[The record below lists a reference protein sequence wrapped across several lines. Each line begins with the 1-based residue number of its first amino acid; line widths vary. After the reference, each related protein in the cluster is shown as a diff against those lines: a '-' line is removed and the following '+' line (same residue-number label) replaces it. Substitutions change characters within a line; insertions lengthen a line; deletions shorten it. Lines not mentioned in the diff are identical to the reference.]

1 VDLNAL
7 LEAEETGK
15 HELGTVA
22 DGVDRAVLNND
33 TLVAGQKRLEGRD
46 DGTQVRLVTVVVV
59 EPLGVENVVQ
69 RNEALGLV
77 HGSRPDTA
85 ELLHVGT
92 NTEEKTKVHAEG
104 TDVGSGFAADPE
116 DTELPLVVKL
126 VEVALVDGTDTK
138 LTLNGRDQRRTLEKR
153 TGEGLESARKLR
165 LAARELV
172 MEADDANVLLSGTL
186 LGLDETGGAVN
197 ADNQT
202 SSDLG
207 VEGSAVTS
215 LLNPATRVSHSHT
228 CSSITVAY
236 LSMRLIHETTSC
248 EEGFDGLSRLM
259 TPELM
264 YDLRSRA
271 RGAHPWGMGV

>member
-1 VDLNAL
+1 VNLNAL
-7 LEAEETGK
+7 LEAEKTGK

-22 DGVDRAVLNND
+22 DGVDGAVLDND

-77 HGSRPDTA
+77 HSSRPDTA

-138 LTLNGRDQRRTLEKR
+138 LTLDGRDQRGTLEKR

-165 LAARELV
+165 LAAGELV
-172 MEADDANVLLSGTL
+172 MKADDANVLLSGTL

-228 CSSITVAY
+228 CSSIAVAY
-236 LSMRLIHETTSC
+236 LSMRLIHDTTSW

>member
-1 VDLNAL
+1 VNLNAL

-22 DGVDRAVLNND
+22 DGVDGAVLDDD

-46 DGTQVRLVTVVVV
+46 DGTQIRLVTVVVV

-77 HGSRPDTA
+77 HSSRPDTA

-138 LTLNGRDQRRTLEKR
+138 LTLDGRDQRRTLEKR

-165 LAARELV
+165 LSARELV

-207 VEGSAVTS
+207 VEGSTVTS

-271 RGAHPWGMGV
+271 RGAHP